1 MATDSAKPK
10 PGWAPLPEDQTL
22 AAAGLLAACP
32 QIGSADAA
40 LTAIEDLRA
49 AAEGESG
56 VFAWVDGEE
65 LIAIY
70 GLQKTGISYSLD
82 WLAVSPARQGQR
94 YGRSALTDAL
104 RRCGRSPMTVQADD
118 ALVGWFQRVGFK
130 IVGRK
135 PLPTGG
141 YRYRLGWYAPRRP
154 DEAGYGMH

>member
-1 MATDSAKPK
+1 MATDTAQPK
-10 PGWAPLPEDQTL
+10 PGWASLPPEL
-22 AAAGLLAACP
+22 AAEAAGLLAACP
-32 QIGSADAA
+32 KFGEAGAA
-40 LTAIEDLRA
+40 LAAITDLQA
-49 AAEGESG
+49 TTEGESG
-56 VFAWVDGEE
+56 VFAWIDGEE
-65 LIAIY
+65 LIAVY
-70 GLQKTGISYSLD
+70 GLRKTGISYSLD
-82 WLAVSPARQGQR
+82 WLAVARARQGQR

-154 DEAGYGMH
+154 DEAGYGVH